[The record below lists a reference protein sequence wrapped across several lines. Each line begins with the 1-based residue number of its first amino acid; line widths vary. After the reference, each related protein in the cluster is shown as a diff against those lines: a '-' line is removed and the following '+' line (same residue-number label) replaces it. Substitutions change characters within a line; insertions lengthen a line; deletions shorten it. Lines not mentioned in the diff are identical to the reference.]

1 MTVRRERHAFEGQT
15 LAVVGDLKRRG
26 VHYLLAIL
34 PDGSR
39 SLIPAALSAPN
50 ASNRRRAGRAAMQ
63 LNLELFDQNDV
74 PQRASAVWEDLEEAA
89 RIAATEALA
98 RLIARM
104 LQDQPPTEASDE

>member
-1 MTVRRERHAFEGQT
+1 
-15 LAVVGDLKRRG
+15 
-26 VHYLLAIL
+26 
-34 PDGSR
+34 
-39 SLIPAALSAPN
+39 
-50 ASNRRRAGRAAMQ
+50 MQ
-63 LNLELFDQNDV
+63 LNLELFDQNEV

>member
-1 MTVRRERHAFEGQT
+1 
-15 LAVVGDLKRRG
+15 
-26 VHYLLAIL
+26 
-34 PDGSR
+34 
-39 SLIPAALSAPN
+39 
-50 ASNRRRAGRAAMQ
+50 MQ